1 MPDPKAITLS
11 QQIAVRSLSS
21 GRFTSVRPPTR
32 LGSLTATGFGGSCLA
47 VAVNAAYQDVGEN
60 FHLYS
65 ISGHFIRPTRTD
77 RKLFCDV
84 ENVRKSR
91 SFHTSE
97 VRVTQEADDGVS
109 RLCLIALAD
118 FHVEK
123 PRSMVVYSYKTSL
136 SGNREICGNGDSY
149 PSAGDTTA
157 PGVKRSESETAL
169 PLAIHAERFRSRTPL
184 GNEAEQVSSLA
195 FYMDKGLGYIPALH
209 CGYRPSDARACA
221 SLDFSLR
228 LFDHELDIQKWHVTE
243 QKSVVANNA
252 RAYSEGRVWDSNGR
266 LLACMT
272 QQTILRPNS
281 ATTSHI

>member
-1 MPDPKAITLS
+1 
-11 QQIAVRSLSS
+11 
-21 GRFTSVRPPTR
+21 
-32 LGSLTATGFGGSCLA
+32 
-47 VAVNAAYQDVGEN
+47 
-60 FHLYS
+60 
-65 ISGHFIRPTRTD
+65 
-77 RKLFCDV
+77 
-84 ENVRKSR
+84 
-91 SFHTSE
+91 
-97 VRVTQEADDGVS
+97 
-109 RLCLIALAD
+109 
-118 FHVEK
+118 
-123 PRSMVVYSYKTSL
+123 MVVYSTSPEVIPL
-136 SGNREICGNGDSY
+136 PGPRMPGFSPWPVRDVSSTRHLYQEIEKFVEMETLT

-228 LFDHELDIQKWHVTE
+228 LFDHELDIQNWHVTE

-272 QQTILRPNS
+272 QQTTLRPNS